1 MGVVFGVIQE
11 RVVKNDKENNDKGAG
26 WGGIRSCHIRNRNA
40 MITERNETKR
50 KPKKVL
56 NRMLSSAGGAED
68 PVSWTVHLQLPHQ
81 IS

>member
-11 RVVKNDKENNDKGAG
+11 RVVKNDEENNDKGAG

-50 KPKKVL
+50 KPKKSLKPDVIQCW
-56 NRMLSSAGGAED
+56 RGGRSG
-68 PVSWTVHLQLPHQ
+68 SWTVHLQLPHQ